1 MKRVLLPILC
11 LLLLLTAS
19 GCGSILEGEV
29 TVIEPYAA
37 RYDDKPDESEDTVIL
52 HSDEEFAQA
61 VQKMLTQ
68 EQADAVFRIPLPDDV
83 AAREEELMDV
93 CRSVALDTPLG
104 AYAVY
109 YISCRLTPIVSYCNL
124 QVSVTYKREAEDIS
138 GLFTVSSLRY
148 MDSRLQTSLSSF
160 SDSLVFRTSLDEITA
175 DYLADRV
182 SYLFRRSPLE
192 IVAEPGLEVV
202 CYPNTAGER
211 IMELKFDWPY
221 NASVLDDMRGR
232 MISRTDDISGRT
244 GNTDDY
250 SVIQTLIAEQNS
262 GAVILKEAVSFL
274 SDSAYGF
281 LVNRSG
287 TQRSAALSLKALC
300 DRLNIGCYVVEGWHS
315 GETAWWNIVSCD
327 GKWYHADPA
336 GARVSPEDG
345 SLLLSDDAMTA
356 DQYFWDVDEYP
367 ACPEGYPLPQ
377 EEPVT
382 PPAAET
388 LPAAENPPAENGE
401 PQETPVSEDAGEPE
415 ETEAET
421 PPEDVP
427 ENTENE
433 TPPEEP
439 PADGEE
445 ENGTGQEPSGE
456 SEQEETP

>member
-1 MKRVLLPILC
+1 MKRVILPILC

-29 TVIEPYAA
+29 TVIEPYTA

-68 EQADAVFRIPLPDDV
+68 EQTDAVFRIPLPDDV

-124 QVSVTYKREAEDIS
+124 QVSVTYKREAEAIS

-148 MDSRLQTSLSSF
+148 MDSRLQTCLSSF

-175 DYLADRV
+175 DYLADRI

-202 CYPNTAGER
+202 CYPNTTGER
-211 IMELKFDWPY
+211 IMELKLDWPY

-262 GAVILKEAVSFL
+262 GADILEEAVSFL

-300 DRLNIGCYVVEGWHS
+300 DRLNIGCYVVEGWHN

-336 GARVSPEDG
+336 GVRVSPEDG

-356 DQYFWDVDEYP
+356 DQYFWDVDDYP
-367 ACPEGYPLPQ
+367 PCPEGYPLPL
-377 EEPVT
+377 EEPVI
-382 PPAAET
+382 PAA
-388 LPAAENPPAENGE
+388 AESTPAEGGE
-401 PQETPVSEDAGEPE
+401 TQEPPPPEDAGEPAAAD
-415 ETEAET
+415 TE
-421 PPEDVP
+421 PQPEDVPADVP
-427 ENTENE
+427 ENTEDE
-433 TPPEEP
+433 TPPEDA
-439 PADGEE
+439 PAEDGA
-445 ENGTGQEPSGE
+445 ENEAGQEPSGE
-456 SEQEETP
+456 SEQEDTP